1 MRHIRQN
8 ECIEQKK
15 INQKGAKFER
25 RIQRT
30 C

>member
-1 MRHIRQN
+1 MWHIRQN
-8 ECIEQKK
+8 ECIEKK